1 MKKHSINPKTE
12 TIPFSLKLSSYPPM
26 DVEHSSMSDQRDD
39 LLHVLCRTSV
49 RTVLEASLR

>member
-1 MKKHSINPKTE
+1 MKKHSINPKAE
-12 TIPFSLKLSSYPPM
+12 TISFSLKLSYPPM

-39 LLHVLCRTSV
+39 LLHVLCRTSF